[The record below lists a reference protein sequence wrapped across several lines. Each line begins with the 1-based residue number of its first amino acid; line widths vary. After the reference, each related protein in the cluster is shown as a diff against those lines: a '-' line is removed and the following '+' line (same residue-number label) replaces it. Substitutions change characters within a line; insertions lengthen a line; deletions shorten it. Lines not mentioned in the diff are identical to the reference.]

1 MTYANLENHLSFIR
15 TFKEVYV
22 LNVKPIKLLL
32 IEDNIGDSV
41 IIRKML
47 DESENTTFELT
58 HTQRLKNGLKHLETE
73 KFDIILLDLGLPDS
87 EGFKSFKITLKKHPE
102 IPIIILTGLGDE
114 EIGIKTIKYGAQDY
128 LVKGEFNGKLLVRAI
143 QYAIERKKLEG
154 LFIY

>member
-1 MTYANLENHLSFIR
+1 M
-15 TFKEVYV
+15 
-22 LNVKPIKLLL
+22 NVKPIKLLL

-47 DESENTTFELT
+47 DESETTTFELT

>member
-1 MTYANLENHLSFIR
+1 
-15 TFKEVYV
+15 
-22 LNVKPIKLLL
+22 
-32 IEDNIGDSV
+32 
-41 IIRKML
+41 ML